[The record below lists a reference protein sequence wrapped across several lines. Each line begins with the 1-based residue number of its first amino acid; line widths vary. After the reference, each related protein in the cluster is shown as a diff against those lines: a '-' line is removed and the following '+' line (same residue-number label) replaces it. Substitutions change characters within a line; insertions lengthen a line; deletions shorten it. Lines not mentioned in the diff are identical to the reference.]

1 METHLDE
8 IKTFYDP
15 HPGFGGAII
24 PMPAT
29 VKNAADELNEKTM
42 TLREAIAKI
51 QAVANGTILVH
62 NGFISLKI
70 YESDGATHAWR
81 VISFK

>member
-1 METHLDE
+1 MDANLDE

-24 PMPAT
+24 SMPAA
-29 VKNAADELNEKTM
+29 VKKVADELNGKKIS
-42 TLREAIAKI
+42 LREAIAKI
-51 QAVANGTILVH
+51 QATTDGTIAIH

-70 YESDGATHAWR
+70 YESNGTTHAWR
-81 VISFK
+81 VIRFK